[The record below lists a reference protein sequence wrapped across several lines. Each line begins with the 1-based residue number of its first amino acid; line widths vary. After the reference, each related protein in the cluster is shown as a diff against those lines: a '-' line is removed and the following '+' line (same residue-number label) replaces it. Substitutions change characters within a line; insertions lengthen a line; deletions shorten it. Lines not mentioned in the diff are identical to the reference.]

1 MLTSNEA
8 VERLSDA
15 SLPFA
20 SKSTCLHFC
29 LDAKTMLEIS
39 GEMPVI
45 DLRVRTHQVGK

>member
-15 SLPFA
+15 SLLLA
-20 SKSTCLHFC
+20 SKSACLHFC
-29 LDAKTMLEIS
+29 FDANKMLEIS
-39 GEMPVI
+39 GEIPVI